1 MLNNKRAQVGDA
13 MTWMVAT
20 LVIVAILG
28 ISVSV
33 TYSISDK
40 KTIIL
45 GDKEKDFIAT
55 KSITNFLENRENVG
69 LLNEENSK
77 ISKEKIKLFLNTLSV
92 NSPRT
97 LSEIT
102 QISSAVGKKEGG
114 WNLEIDGSKKKVKI
128 TTSAVYN
135 QVGNVEF
142 PTRSKSN
149 FELRFSFGK
158 KKLRFWAEC
167 TGGKCK

>member
-1 MLNNKRAQVGDA
+1 MLSNKRAQIGDA

-55 KSITNFLENRENVG
+55 KSITNFLGNGKSVK
-69 LLNEENSK
+69 LLKADKSK
-77 ISKEKIKLFLNTLSV
+77 IFEEKIKSFLNTLSV

-97 LSEIT
+97 LSEKR
-102 QISSAVGKKEGG
+102 QISSTIGKKEGG
-114 WNLEIDGSKKKVKI
+114 WNLEIYNDNKKIQIK
-128 TTSAVYN
+128 
-135 QVGNVEF
+135 
-142 PTRSKSN
+142 KS
-149 FELRFSFGK
+149 
-158 KKLRFWAEC
+158 
-167 TGGKCK
+167 